1 MPKLGIAILAVA
13 AALTGAMSSASA
25 RTIYDGNWS
34 VLIITDRGTCD
45 RAYRYP
51 IDIQNGVVHYRG
63 DVVDMKGRVG
73 GNGAVYVT
81 VSRGNQSASGSG
93 RLGRSFGRGVWKG
106 AGSSDTCS
114 GRWEAE
120 RR

>member
-1 MPKLGIAILAVA
+1 MSKLGIAMLAVA
-13 AALTGAMSSASA
+13 AAATSAMPSASA

-34 VLIITDRGTCD
+34 VTIITDRGTCD

-51 IDIQNGVVHYRG
+51 IDIQNGVVHYGG
-63 DVVDMKGRVG
+63 DVVNMQGRVAS
-73 GNGAVYVT
+73 NGAVRVV
-81 VSRGNQSASGSG
+81 VSRGSQSASGTG
-93 RLGRSFGRGVWKG
+93 RMGRNFGRGVWRG
-106 AGSSDTCS
+106 AGSTETCS